1 MVWWLRTK
9 HVNRI
14 LTSFFSYKNVLTVFF
29 LYFWSHPAYNSS
41 IYWCPECN
49 LYNSPF
55 MNLQQIWCL
64 TSDIEMQAIAFEN
77 FSKMFLRSIL
87 MTPDLLPIATFVKKK
102 KLSIERNWI
111 ALRLGNLLLT
121 WRRGSL
127 MENRK
132 IKEEAWLTSWLPR
145 WRSKLWGESTS
156 IQKTKDK
163 KRKKRKR
170 KRKLSFG
177 VWVLSLTIC
186 GLKLLCRIPV
196 KNLNK

>member
-14 LTSFFSYKNVLTVFF
+14 LTSFFSYKNVLAVFF

-102 KLSIERNWI
+102 TEY
-111 ALRLGNLLLT
+111 
-121 WRRGSL
+121 
-127 MENRK
+127 RK
-132 IKEEAWLTSWLPR
+132 ELD
-145 WRSKLWGESTS
+145 RSKARQPPANMT
-156 IQKTKDK
+156 T
-163 KRKKRKR
+163 
-170 KRKLSFG
+170 
-177 VWVLSLTIC
+177 
-186 GLKLLCRIPV
+186 RIFTG
-196 KNLNK
+196 KQEN